1 MKRLIPA
8 AIILVSIITICFVA
22 NIYVNQN
29 CDLTLENIKKYQN
42 NEISSSKLESIW
54 QEQKEKMAL
63 FVNHGFLDKI
73 TIYIGQLSAK
83 ENKTELDVIYDNIE
97 SVIKLIK
104 AEQEF
109 ALHSFY

>member
-8 AIILVSIITICFVA
+8 AIILVFIITICFVA

-83 ENKTELDVIYDNIE
+83 ENKAELDVVYQNIE

-104 AEQEF
+104 AEQDF